1 MTKAQGQ
8 PDDALRTLHEY
19 SIIPAARELWLCG
32 NPDSPS
38 AKEDADEEPGVEF
51 SMADRF
57 LKGLRFLVLADDTA
71 PILVHMNSYGG
82 DVYQGMALY
91 DAIRFCPA
99 PVTILNY
106 AGARSMS
113 AVILQAADWR
123 VMLPDSYFMFHMGS
137 TGIKGDAQRVYSQ
150 MAFERRYDRLVIDIW
165 GAAMKSCPHGQFRKR
180 SLEWIRKM
188 LKARMREETDVFL
201 TPAEAVDWG
210 LADEVFAG
218 DWPGLKKF

>member
-1 MTKAQGQ
+1 MSKAQG
-8 PDDALRTLHEY
+8 PFDDALRTLHEY
-19 SIIPAARELWLCG
+19 SIIPDARELWLCG
-32 NPDSPS
+32 NPDSPA
-38 AKEDADEEPGVEF
+38 AKDDAKEEPGVEF

-57 LKGLRFLVLADDTA
+57 LKGLRFLVLADTD
-71 PILVHMNSYGG
+71 PILVHMNTFGG

-91 DAIRFCPA
+91 DAIRSCPA

-123 VMLPDSYFMFHMGS
+123 AMMPDSYFMFHMG
-137 TGIKGDAQRVYSQ
+137 TTAVEGDVQRVYSE
-150 MAFERRYDRLVIDIW
+150 MAFGRRYDRLAIDAW
-165 GAAMKSCPHGQFRKR
+165 AAAMKSCPHGQFRKR
-180 SLEWIRKM
+180 SLDWIRKM
-188 LKARMREETDVFL
+188 LQERMRDKTDVFL

-210 LADEVFAG
+210 LADEVFDG